1 MKIKLEEDKK
11 VLHKSY
17 TVIFSVFLII
27 LSILEIIQ
35 PYVAFLE
42 SVIPANVFPWVTAG
56 LGITIAI
63 GRYIKQ
69 DLSDGK
75 LDGVVGH
82 GALGSQKEDGSQEED
97 TENDSKD

>member
-1 MKIKLEEDKK
+1 MKIQLEADKK

-17 TVIFSVFLII
+17 TVIFSIFLII
-27 LSILEIIQ
+27 LSVLEIIQ

-42 SVIPANVFPWVTAG
+42 SVIPANVFPWVTAI
-56 LGITIAI
+56 LGITIAV

-75 LDGVVGH
+75 LDGVVG
-82 GALGSQKEDGSQEED
+82 SPVVGSQEED

>member
-1 MKIKLEEDKK
+1 MKIQLEEDKK

-42 SVIPANVFPWVTAG
+42 SVIPVNVFPWVTAG
-56 LGITIAI
+56 LGITIAV

-75 LDGVVGH
+75 LDGVVGSPV
-82 GALGSQKEDGSQEED
+82 LGSKEED
-97 TENDSKD
+97 NGNDSKD

>member
-1 MKIKLEEDKK
+1 MKIQLEEDKK

-42 SVIPANVFPWVTAG
+42 SVIPVNVFPWVTAG

-63 GRYIKQ
+63 GRYLKQ

-75 LDGVVGH
+75 LDGVVGSTV
-82 GALGSQKEDGSQEED
+82 LGSQEED
-97 TENDSKD
+97 NENDSED

>member
-1 MKIKLEEDKK
+1 MKIQLEEDKK

-75 LDGVVGH
+75 LDGV
-82 GALGSQKEDGSQEED
+82 LGSQEED
-97 TENDSKD
+97 SENDSKD

>member
-1 MKIKLEEDKK
+1 MKIELEEDKK

-35 PYVAFLE
+35 PYIAFLE
-42 SVIPANVFPWVTAG
+42 SVIPANVFPWVTAI
-56 LGITIAI
+56 LGITIAV

-75 LDGVVGH
+75 LDGV
-82 GALGSQKEDGSQEED
+82 LGSQEED
-97 TENDSKD
+97 NENDGKD

>member
-1 MKIKLEEDKK
+1 MKIQLEEDKK

-75 LDGVVGH
+75 LDGV
-82 GALGSQKEDGSQEED
+82 LGSQEEDSLREEED

>member
-1 MKIKLEEDKK
+1 MKIQLEEDKK

-17 TVIFSVFLII
+17 TVIFSAFLII

-42 SVIPANVFPWVTAG
+42 SVIPANVFPWITAG

-69 DLSDGK
+69 DLYDGK
-75 LDGVVGH
+75 LDGVI
-82 GALGSQKEDGSQEED
+82 GSQEEDIFREEED

>member
-1 MKIKLEEDKK
+1 MKIQLEEGKK

-42 SVIPANVFPWVTAG
+42 SVIPVNVFPWVTAG

-63 GRYIKQ
+63 GRYLKQ

-75 LDGVVGH
+75 LDGV
-82 GALGSQKEDGSQEED
+82 LGSKEED
-97 TENDSKD
+97 NENDSED

>member
-1 MKIKLEEDKK
+1 MKIQLEEDKK

-75 LDGVVGH
+75 LDGV
-82 GALGSQKEDGSQEED
+82 LGSQEED
-97 TENDSKD
+97 SSKEEGTENDSKD

>member
-1 MKIKLEEDKK
+1 MKIQLEEDKK

-17 TVIFSVFLII
+17 TVILSVFLII

-75 LDGVVGH
+75 LDGVVGSRV
-82 GALGSQKEDGSQEED
+82 LGSQEED
-97 TENDSKD
+97 NENDSKD

>member
-1 MKIKLEEDKK
+1 MKIQLEADKK

-35 PYVAFLE
+35 PYIAFLE

-56 LGITIAI
+56 LGITIAV

-75 LDGVVGH
+75 LDGV
-82 GALGSQKEDGSQEED
+82 LGSQEEGN
-97 TENDSKD
+97 ENDSKD

>member
-1 MKIKLEEDKK
+1 MKKIELAENKS

-42 SVIPANVFPWVTAG
+42 AVIPANVFPWVTAG

-75 LDGVVGH
+75 LDGVVGSPV
-82 GALGSQKEDGSQEED
+82 LGSKEED
-97 TENDSKD
+97 NENDSED